1 MSNEPFNQDN
11 ENLPSTRTDNPD
23 RMPARKIAKYDM
35 NKAGDLAKAGR

>member
-23 RMPARKIAKYDM
+23 RMPARKIAK
-35 NKAGDLAKAGR
+35 